1 MGLPMSLIDRAKRGI
16 PAEVRRAAMREK
28 LEPGRLRRLLLSGRA
43 VIPCNP
49 VHHPE
54 PVAIGEGLVVKI
66 NVNIGTSRDHCSL
79 KEELV
84 KARTAISLGADAIMD
99 LSTGGDTRAIRKAIL
114 KAVRI
119 PLGTVPIYET
129 ALECIRAARPSA
141 QSLREE
147 GGPAVGRPRAA
158 SARPSSRTN
167 RTAARRSVQSLR
179 EEAGARFSAPA
190 SSRTNRIAARP
201 SSRNNRIVDMTEDA
215 IFNTIERQAKEGVDF
230 MTVHCGITRESVMRL
245 KKSGRITDIVS
256 RGGAFL
262 SAWILHNGKDNPLYT
277 NFDYLL
283 ELARKH
289 EFTLSLGDG
298 LRPGC
303 IADATDRPQLQEL
316 IILGELVDRAR
327 KAKVQAMVEGPGH
340 VPLNQIEANIRVQ
353 KTVCKGAPFYV
364 LGPLVTDIAPGYD
377 HITSAIGGALA
388 GFFGADFICYVTPSE
403 HLSLPTV
410 EDVRQGTVAAK
421 IAAHAADIA
430 RGIGWERDIAMARA
444 RKALDWDGQFRHA
457 LDPER
462 ARSIRNRHKPKK
474 SERTCTMCGDLC
486 AMAID
491 DEFV

>member
-1 MGLPMSLIDRAKRGI
+1 
-16 PAEVRRAAMREK
+16 
-28 LEPGRLRRLLLSGRA
+28 
-43 VIPCNP
+43 
-49 VHHPE
+49 
-54 PVAIGEGLVVKI
+54 
-66 NVNIGTSRDHCSL
+66 
-79 KEELV
+79 
-84 KARTAISLGADAIMD
+84 
-99 LSTGGDTRAIRKAIL
+99 
-114 KAVRI
+114 
-119 PLGTVPIYET
+119 
-129 ALECIRAARPSA
+129 
-141 QSLREE
+141 
-147 GGPAVGRPRAA
+147 
-158 SARPSSRTN
+158 
-167 RTAARRSVQSLR
+167 
-179 EEAGARFSAPA
+179 
-190 SSRTNRIAARP
+190 
-201 SSRNNRIVDMTEDA
+201 MTEDA

-262 SAWILHNGKDNPLYT
+262 SAWLLHNEKENPLYS
-277 NFDYLL
+277 NYDYLL
-283 ELARKH
+283 ELARKY

-410 EDVRQGTVAAK
+410 EDVRQGTVAAR
-421 IAAHAADIA
+421 IAAHAADLA
-430 RGIGWERDIAMARA
+430 RGNGWEQDIAMARA
-444 RKALDWDGQFRHA
+444 RKALDWDEQFRHA

-462 ARSIRNRHKPKK
+462 ARQIRNRSKPKK